1 MTKLASSTE
10 ISRSGEIAYEMATS
24 RMRIVIYWI
33 ATGIIATEA
42 AIGGALDILHYA
54 PYVAILQHLGY
65 PQYFSMILGVW
76 KIPAAVTVLV
86 PRFPRLKEWAYAGM
100 FFNMIGAAVSHISAG
115 DSAVMLIAPLTFA
128 ALIVVSWYLRPAS
141 RREIASPVSI
151 TNKKRTI
158 IYWFATAILVVEC
171 FVGGVTGALRVQPFL
186 TIMNRLGYPAYLMTM
201 LGVSYILAGVAI
213 LLPRYVRAKE
223 WAYAGLIFIYTV
235 ASASRIIAGDGIAG
249 FGQLIFCVLVLVS
262 WALRPPDRSVPKSDS
277 AQQNYG

>member
-100 FFNMIGAAVSHISAG
+100 FFNMMGAVISHLATG
-115 DSAVMLIAPLTFA
+115 DSAVMLIAPFSFA

-141 RREIASPVSI
+141 RREIAAPVAVS
-151 TNKKRTI
+151 NQRRTI
-158 IYWFATAILVVEC
+158 IYWIATAILAVEC
-171 FVGGVTGALRVQPFL
+171 FAGGVMGALRIQPFQK
-186 TIMNRLGYPAYLMTM
+186 IMNHLGYPAYLMTI
-201 LGVSYILAGVAI
+201 LGAAYILAG
-213 LLPRYVRAKE
+213 
-223 WAYAGLIFIYTV
+223 
-235 ASASRIIAGDGIAG
+235 
-249 FGQLIFCVLVLVS
+249 
-262 WALRPPDRSVPKSDS
+262 
-277 AQQNYG
+277 